1 MNSIEARV
9 GDRDD
14 PASSQTTA
22 RTTHSTSLRAGTVGV
37 LGIVFFVFSTQAPL
51 TGIAGASAL
60 AVGLG
65 NGAGAP
71 GAYLVVGLVIMLF
84 AVGFVAMSRS
94 VDTHG
99 GFYAYVKAAFG
110 RRLGGAAAWLAILTY
125 VSVQAGMYGLYGA
138 SFSGLLGTMGISV
151 PWWIPTL
158 ATVAFVHFM
167 GTRNIELGAKVLA
180 VLVGLETS
188 VLLAFALKV
197 VFTGGGPEG
206 LNIAASFS
214 PSAVIT
220 GAPGVAIMFAIASMF
235 GFESTAIYSQE
246 AKDPKRTVAR
256 ATYLSVCLIAGFF
269 AFVSW
274 TIVSFYGASKVG
286 DAAGS
291 AIQSGDTTSFV
302 FGALVETLGPWAG
315 VTAQVLLL
323 TSLLAGVMA
332 LHNSVN
338 RYFHSLA
345 LHRSLPAVLAR
356 TNRHLAPSRAAIAQT
371 ALTVVLIVPFAI
383 FGLDPVLTLF
393 SWFSGL
399 SVASLLVVY
408 VLTSVAVVVFFRRNR
423 SDGSIWKTLVSP
435 AVSTVLLIGLLS
447 QVVANFNQLIGGDET
462 TAIVLLAVVPVF
474 FILGIIF
481 ERKKVREE
489 LTPRL

>member
-1 MNSIEARV
+1 MSSIEKVPVVREDGA
-9 GDRDD
+9 
-14 PASSQTTA
+14 PAPA
-22 RTTHSTSLRAGTVGV
+22 HSTALRAGTIGV
-37 LGIVFFVFSTQAPL
+37 AGIVFFVFSAQAPL
-51 TGIAGASAL
+51 TGVVGATPL
-60 AVGLG
+60 AVGIG

-71 GAYLVVGLVIMLF
+71 GAYLVVGIVIMLF

-125 VSVQAGMYGLYGA
+125 VSIQAAMYGLYGV
-138 SFSGLLGTMGISV
+138 SFSALLGTLGVAV

-158 ATVAFVHFM
+158 VTVAFVHFM

-206 LNIAASFS
+206 LNLTASFS
-214 PSAVIT
+214 PPAVMA
-220 GAPGVAIMFAIASMF
+220 GAPGVALMFAIACMF

-246 AKDPKRTVAR
+246 AKNPKKTVAR

-269 AFVSW
+269 SVVSW
-274 TIVSFYGASKVG
+274 TFVSFYGAGKVS
-286 DAAGS
+286 DAAT
-291 AIQSGDTTSFV
+291 AALNSGDSTSFV
-302 FGALVETLGPWAG
+302 VNAIIAALGPWAG
-315 VTAQVLLL
+315 TTAQVLLL
-323 TSLLAGVMA
+323 TSILASVMA

-338 RYFHSLA
+338 RYFHSLS
-345 LHRSLPAVLAR
+345 LHGSLPGVLAR
-356 TNRHLAPSRAAIAQT
+356 TNLHGAPYRAAVVQT
-371 ALTVVLIVPFAI
+371 ALTVLLVMPFAA

-408 VLTSVAVVVFFRRNR
+408 VLTSVAVVAYFRRRRATNLWR
-423 SDGSIWKTLVSP
+423 TLAAP
-435 AVSTVLLIGLLS
+435 AVATVLLIGLLA
-447 QVVANFNQLIGGDET
+447 QVIINFTQLIGGDET
-462 TAIVLLAVVPVF
+462 TAAVLLAVVPAF
-474 FILGIIF
+474 FALGIAL
-481 ERKKVREE
+481 EPKRPRTAEVAPALEE
-489 LTPRL
+489 